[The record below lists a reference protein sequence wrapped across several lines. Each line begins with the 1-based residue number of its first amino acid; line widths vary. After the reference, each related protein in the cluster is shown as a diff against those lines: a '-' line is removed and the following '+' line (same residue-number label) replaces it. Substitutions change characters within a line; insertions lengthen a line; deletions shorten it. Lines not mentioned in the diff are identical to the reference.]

1 MIVSSISTNVERY
14 YSLDKTK
21 VVKHILNPITNKAE
35 EQHLIY
41 YVYNRIGE
49 IVSGNPLG
57 NNLDK
62 KA

>member
-49 IVSGNPLG
+49 IVSDNHIGAYI
-57 NNLDK
+57 DK